1 MCVPAWS
8 CRYQRVRSMSESVSV
23 FASESVYLCLCL
35 FVCLS
40 VCVCM
45 SVFVCWRMTVHC
57 LCLSASCLY
66 LCRSVPVFAR
76 VWWAFHGYV
85 LARVRAVTPFCEC
98 VLCVQSVF
106 CLCRYLYFSPSF
118 SWAHGRFI
126 EVAVYITIFRDSY
139 FLAQLPHSFYLVICR
154 CYIHSRTLYRCRIQS
169 PASIALEKVHKNARN
184 EENECHACVRGPEA
198 AHIH

>member
-106 CLCRYLYFSPSF
+106 VCVGISIFHLAFPGPMAALSKSLYILLFSGIHTFLHSSHTLFISLSVAATYTPVPCIDAEFNLLHPSL
-118 SWAHGRFI
+118 SRKYTRMHAMKRTN
-126 EVAVYITIFRDSY
+126 AM
-139 FLAQLPHSFYLVICR
+139 LA
-154 CYIHSRTLYRCRIQS
+154 
-169 PASIALEKVHKNARN
+169 
-184 EENECHACVRGPEA
+184 
-198 AHIH
+198 

>member
-1 MCVPAWS
+1 VLAHDCAL
-8 CRYQRVRSMSESVSV
+8 SVSV
-23 FASESVYLCLCL
+23 CVVSISV
-35 FVCLS
+35 S
-40 VCVCM
+40 VCACV
-45 SVFVCWRMTVHC
+45 R
-57 LCLSASCLY
+57 
-66 LCRSVPVFAR
+66 AR
-76 VWWAFHGYV
+76 VMGLPRLCARACACSHTV
-85 LARVRAVTPFCEC
+85 LRVC
-98 VLCVQSVF
+98 VVCAICL